1 MVQSIGNTV
10 QWPLPVY
17 NKPDIGV
24 EDARFAKI
32 VGQKTTTDI
41 QVFPGFANNGDY
53 FLVQT
58 DYGTTGNYIKYYNSA
73 MSLQWT
79 KNETEFQFS
88 SGTKTA
94 ISGITLQGS
103 ELFVLVSDASSNT
116 TGTNYNLAKVVA
128 DGTVTDVSGGAVSS
142 GSIGYMGA
150 TGYLSKPLGKSNFY
164 VTGYR
169 SAIEIN
175 ASNGAVVESFASNG
189 MANTYPSTFITSDNR
204 SFVLRSS
211 SSAGEPLMYYNNFN
225 ATHGMDATTSGA
237 TTGVISSG
245 AALQSFD
252 SMANTPW
259 HTTPFGNSKL
269 TQLSFQFIDWGDYY
283 IKTQRSWTV
292 SDGNRYTHKG
302 FWLKT
307 RLDSWMKQWC
317 DHFQIPVNN
326 TFAS

>member
-10 QWPLPVY
+10 QWPLPLY

-24 EDARFAKI
+24 DDARFAKI
-32 VGQKTTTDI
+32 VGDQTTTDI

-53 FLVQT
+53 FLVET
-58 DYGTTGNYIKYYNSA
+58 DYGTTGNYIKYYNSSMA
-73 MSLQWT
+73 LQWT
-79 KNETEFQFS
+79 KNETDFQFS
-88 SGTKTA
+88 SGTKRA

-103 ELFVLVSDASSNT
+103 ELFVLVSNATENGD
-116 TGTNYNLAKVVA
+116 GTNYNLAKVVA
-128 DGTVTDVSGGAVSS
+128 DGTVTNIGGGAVSGGAF
-142 GSIGYMGA
+142 GYMGA
-150 TGYLSKPLGKSNFY
+150 MGYISKPLGKSNFY
-164 VTGYR
+164 VIGHR
-169 SAIEIN
+169 SAVEIN
-175 ASNGAVVESFASNG
+175 ASNGTVVESFASNG
-189 MANTYPSTFITSDNR
+189 MANTQLPVIITSDNR

-225 ATHGMDATTSGA
+225 STHGMDATTSGA

-245 AALQSFD
+245 PALQSFD

-259 HTTPFGNSKL
+259 HATPFNTSRGV
-269 TQLSFQFIDWGDYY
+269 QQSFQFIDWGDYY

-292 SDGNRYTHKG
+292 SNASRYTHRG

-307 RLDSWMKQWC
+307 RLDSWMKQFC
-317 DHFQIPVNN
+317 DLYGVPVNN

>member
-32 VGQKTTTDI
+32 VGGYTTTDI

-53 FLVQT
+53 FLVET
-58 DYGTTGNYIKYYNSA
+58 DYGTIDNYIKYYNSS

-79 KNETEFQFS
+79 KNETDFQFS
-88 SGTKTA
+88 TGTKKA
-94 ISGITLQGS
+94 IAGITLQGS
-103 ELFVLVSDASSNT
+103 ELFVLVSDAVNNT
-116 TGTNYNLAKVVA
+116 TGVNYNLAKVVA
-128 DGTVTDVSGGAVSS
+128 DGTVSDISGAAVSNGAFS
-142 GSIGYMGA
+142 YMGA
-150 TGYLSKPLGKSNFY
+150 VGYISKPLGKSNFY
-164 VTGYR
+164 ATGYR
-169 SAIEIN
+169 SAVEIN

-189 MANTYPSTFITSDNR
+189 MANIYPSTFITSDNR
-204 SFVLRSS
+204 SFSLQ
-211 SSAGEPLMYYNNFN
+211 SASAGGEPLMHYNNFN
-225 ATHGMDATTSGA
+225 STHGMDATTSGA

-245 AALQSFD
+245 SALQSFD
-252 SMANTPW
+252 SVANTPW
-259 HTTPFGNSKL
+259 HMTPFNISRA
-269 TQLSFQFIDWGDYY
+269 TQQGFQFIDWGDYY

-292 SDGNRYTHKG
+292 SDANRYTHKG